1 MIKYSLNKGDLTTME
16 NRKDLQKQMQNYN
29 FRRINGKIMRII
41 NLLTPNPCTVGIVRE
56 VMADEVLEEF
66 MNSIRYL
73 KEIGYIKF
81 KGQWLKDISECT
93 FEDVKEYKLKLTFS
107 GMDILSGFKE
117 NPSIEV

>member
-1 MIKYSLNKGDLTTME
+1 MIKYSLNKGEYTTME

-81 KGQWLKDISECT
+81 KGQRMKDISECT
-93 FEDVKEYKLKLTFS
+93 LEDVKEYKLKLTFS